1 MEILTSFAAVGA
13 PAFALTLARV
23 SGVFLM
29 SPVFS
34 SRLIPVRAKLLL
46 ALGVTFAALPVRDR
60 RQTDSRQHRRGRR
73 RWPSRR
79 CWSAPR
85 SAFSVS
91 LVFAA
96 VAFAGGLID
105 LTVGFAFANVVDPVQ
120 NAQISVMGQFYSLLA
135 SAVFVAIG
143 GPDMVI
149 AGSIKSFQV
158 VPVTEMPYWPSLS
171 GAIVNSIGG
180 LFAVGLQV
188 AAPVLVALLV
198 TDAAVGFLARIA
210 PQMNIF
216 GIELPGKVAA
226 MFLLLLVTAPVLV
239 SSIGQE
245 LQDGIAQMFRMILGG
260 AG

>member
-1 MEILTSFAAVGA
+1 
-13 PAFALTLARV
+13 
-23 SGVFLM
+23 
-29 SPVFS
+29 
-34 SRLIPVRAKLLL
+34 
-46 ALGVTFAALPVRDR
+46 
-60 RQTDSRQHRRGRR
+60 
-73 RWPSRR
+73 
-79 CWSAPR
+79 
-85 SAFSVS
+85 
-91 LVFAA
+91 

-149 AGSIKSFQV
+149 AGLVKSFEV
-158 VPVTEMPYWPSLS
+158 VPVTEMPSWPSLS

-216 GIELPGKVAA
+216 GIELPGKIAA
-226 MFLLLLVTAPVLV
+226 MFLLLVLTAPILV
-239 SSIGQE
+239 SSIGHE
-245 LQDGIAQMFRMILGG
+245 LQNGIAQMFRMILGG

>member
-46 ALGVTFAALPVRDR
+46 ALGVTMAAMPLATQGRPIPDNIAEIAVLAVKEVLVGAAL
-60 RQTDSRQHRRGRR
+60 
-73 RWPSRR
+73 
-79 CWSAPR
+79 
-85 SAFSVS
+85 AFSVS

-143 GPDMVI
+143 GPDMVV
-149 AGSIKSFQV
+149 AGLIKSFEV
-158 VPVTEMPYWPSLS
+158 VPVTEMPSWPSLS

-226 MFLLLLVTAPVLV
+226 MFLLLLVTAPMLV
-239 SSIGQE
+239 SSIGQQ
-245 LQDGIAQMFRMILGG
+245 LQGGIAQMFRMILGG

>member
-1 MEILTSFAAVGA
+1 MEILTSFAVVGA

-46 ALGVTFAALPVRDR
+46 ALGVTLAAMPLATGGKPIPDNIAEVAVLAVKEVLVGAAL
-60 RQTDSRQHRRGRR
+60 
-73 RWPSRR
+73 
-79 CWSAPR
+79 
-85 SAFSVS
+85 AFSVS

-149 AGSIKSFQV
+149 AGLIKSFEV
-158 VPVTEMPYWPSLS
+158 VPVTEMPDWPSLT

-216 GIELPGKVAA
+216 GIELPGKIAA
-226 MFLLLLVTAPVLV
+226 MFLLLLVTAPMLV

-245 LQDGIAQMFRMILGG
+245 LQNGIAQMFKMILGG

>member
-1 MEILTSFAAVGA
+1 VEILTAFAVTGA
-13 PAFALTLARV
+13 PTFALTLARV

-34 SRLIPVRAKLLL
+34 SRLIPVRAKLLV
-46 ALGVTFAALPVRDR
+46 ALGITLAAMPVAAGSTPVPESIAEIAVLAVKEVLVGAAL
-60 RQTDSRQHRRGRR
+60 
-73 RWPSRR
+73 
-79 CWSAPR
+79 
-85 SAFSVS
+85 AFSVS

-143 GPDMVI
+143 GPDMVV
-149 AGSIKSFQV
+149 AGLIRSFQV
-158 VPVTEMPYWPSLS
+158 VPVTEMPDWPSLS
-171 GAIVNSIGG
+171 GAIVSSVSG
-180 LFAVGLQV
+180 LFAVGIEV
-188 AAPVLVALLV
+188 AAPVLVAMLV

-216 GIELPGKVAA
+216 SIELPGKVIA
-226 MFLLLLVTAPVLV
+226 MFILLLVTAPVLV
-239 SSIGQE
+239 SSIGSE
-245 LQDGIAQMFRMILGG
+245 LQHGIAQMFRMIIGG
-260 AG
+260 PA

>member
-46 ALGVTFAALPVRDR
+46 ALGVTIAATAARHAAADRFPTTSPRSPSLAVKEVLVGAAL
-60 RQTDSRQHRRGRR
+60 
-73 RWPSRR
+73 
-79 CWSAPR
+79 
-85 SAFSVS
+85 AFSVS

-143 GPDMVI
+143 GPDMVV
-149 AGSIKSFQV
+149 AGLIKSFEV
-158 VPVTEMPYWPSLS
+158 VPVTEMPSWPSLS

-226 MFLLLLVTAPVLV
+226 MFLLLLVTAPMLV
-239 SSIGQE
+239 SSIGQQ
-245 LQDGIAQMFRMILGG
+245 LQGGIAQMFRMILGG

>member
-1 MEILTSFAAVGA
+1 MEILTSFAAFGA

-29 SPVFS
+29 APVFS

-46 ALGVTFAALPVRDR
+46 ALGITFAALPFA
-60 RQTDSRQHRRGRR
+60 TGGR
-73 RWPSRR
+73 PIPDNV
-79 CWSAPR
+79 AEVAVLAVKEVLVGAAL
-85 SAFSVS
+85 AFSVS

-96 VAFAGGLID
+96 IAFAGGLID

-149 AGSIKSFQV
+149 AGLVRSFEV
-158 VPVTEMPYWPSLS
+158 VPVTEMPSWPSLS

-188 AAPVLVALLV
+188 AAPVIVALLV

-216 GIELPGKVAA
+216 GIELPGKIAA
-226 MFLLLLVTAPVLV
+226 MFLLLVLTAPILVT
-239 SSIGQE
+239 SIGNE

>member
-1 MEILTSFAAVGA
+1 MEILTSFATTGA

-34 SRLIPVRAKLLL
+34 SRLIPVRAKLLV
-46 ALGVTFAALPVRDR
+46 ALGITFAAVPFATGSTPVP
-60 RQTDSRQHRRGRR
+60 DSLVEIAVLAVKEVLVG
-73 RWPSRR
+73 
-79 CWSAPR
+79 AAL
-85 SAFSVS
+85 AFSVS

-149 AGSIKSFQV
+149 AGLVRSFQV
-158 VPVTEMPYWPSLS
+158 VPVTEMPDWPSLS
-171 GAIVNSIGG
+171 GAIVGSVSG
-180 LFAVGLQV
+180 LFAVGIEV
-188 AAPVLVALLV
+188 AAPVLVAMLV

-216 GIELPGKVAA
+216 SIELPGKVIA
-226 MFLLLLVTAPVLV
+226 MFLLLLVTAPMLV
-239 SSIGQE
+239 SNIGGQ
-245 LQDGIAQMFRMILGG
+245 LQQGIAQMFRLVLGG
-260 AG
+260 PA

>member
-1 MEILTSFAAVGA
+1 MEILTSFAAFGA

-34 SRLIPVRAKLLL
+34 SRLIPVRAKLLI
-46 ALGVTFAALPVRDR
+46 ALGVTFAALPLATGGKPIPDNIAEVAVLAVKEVLV
-60 RQTDSRQHRRGRR
+60 G
-73 RWPSRR
+73 
-79 CWSAPR
+79 AAL
-85 SAFSVS
+85 AFSVS

-149 AGSIKSFQV
+149 AGLVRSFEV
-158 VPVTEMPYWPSLS
+158 VPVTEMPSWPSLS

-216 GIELPGKVAA
+216 GIELPGKIAA
-226 MFLLLLVTAPVLV
+226 MFLLLVLTAPILV
-239 SSIGQE
+239 SSIGRE
-245 LQDGIAQMFRMILGG
+245 LQGGIAQMFRMILGG